1 MTRKRIDAPES
12 RWLALPALLLIA
24 AFVALPCLGLLLL
37 SLSTGFRPGDGWDA
51 LLSGPLGLDHY
62 RRMLGDDFVLGRLGR
77 TLVISAAVTFAT
89 LAMGVPLALAC
100 WQTRGPIRNLLV
112 YASVMPLLISIVV
125 SAYGWSVLLGRKG
138 LINETLL
145 SMGVINQPL
154 KLMHSDLG
162 IVIGLTHILLPFMV
176 LSVLAA
182 LERIPRALLEAA
194 STLGASRW
202 QTHRLITLP
211 LARAGLRSGIL
222 LVFTLAMCAFVTPA
236 VLGGNGTP
244 VFPMVIYEQ
253 FSASFQWAYGAALSI
268 LLLVVMMLIVG
279 GFLSVSSP
287 KRAA

>member
-1 MTRKRIDAPES
+1 MAKERIAAPDS
-12 RWLALPALLLIA
+12 TWLALPAILLIA
-24 AFVALPCLGLLLL
+24 AFVAVPCLGLLLL
-37 SLSTGFRPGDGWDA
+37 SLSSGFRPGDGWET

-62 RRMLGDDFVLGRLGR
+62 RRLLGDGFVLGRLIR
-77 TLVISAAVTFAT
+77 TLALSAAVTVLT
-89 LAMGVPLALAC
+89 LAMGIPLAVAC
-100 WQTRGPIRNLLV
+100 WQSRGPLRNLLV
-112 YASVMPLLISIVV
+112 YASVLPLLISVVV

-138 LINETLL
+138 LINEALTALGL
-145 SMGVINQPL
+145 ISQPL

-176 LSVLAA
+176 LSVLAS

-202 QTHRLITLP
+202 RTHLLITLP
-211 LARAGLRSGIL
+211 LARSGLRSGVL

-268 LLLVVMMLIVG
+268 MLLIVMLLLVA
-279 GFLSVSSP
+279 GFLALSGTRRP
-287 KRAA
+287 A

>member
-1 MTRKRIDAPES
+1 MAKERIAAPDS
-12 RWLALPALLLIA
+12 TWLALPAILLIA
-24 AFVALPCLGLLLL
+24 AFVAVPCLGLLLL
-37 SLSTGFRPGDGWDA
+37 SLSTGFRPGDGWET

-62 RRMLGDDFVLGRLGR
+62 RRLLGDGFVLGRLIR
-77 TLVISAAVTFAT
+77 TLALSAAVTVLT
-89 LAMGVPLALAC
+89 LAMGIPLAVAC
-100 WQTRGPIRNLLV
+100 WQSRGPLRNLLV
-112 YASVMPLLISIVV
+112 YASVLPLLISVVV

-138 LINETLL
+138 LINESLTALGL
-145 SMGVINQPL
+145 ISQPL

-176 LSVLAA
+176 LSVLAS

-202 QTHRLITLP
+202 RTHLLITLP
-211 LARAGLRSGIL
+211 LARSGLRSGVL

-268 LLLVVMMLIVG
+268 MLLIVMLLLVA
-279 GFLSVSSP
+279 GFLALSGTRRP
-287 KRAA
+287 A

>member
-1 MTRKRIDAPES
+1 
-12 RWLALPALLLIA
+12 
-24 AFVALPCLGLLLL
+24 
-37 SLSTGFRPGDGWDA
+37 
-51 LLSGPLGLDHY
+51 
-62 RRMLGDDFVLGRLGR
+62 
-77 TLVISAAVTFAT
+77 
-89 LAMGVPLALAC
+89 
-100 WQTRGPIRNLLV
+100 
-112 YASVMPLLISIVV
+112 MPLLISIVV

-145 SMGVINQPL
+145 SMGVITQPL

-268 LLLVVMMLIVG
+268 LLLVVMMLIVA
-279 GFLSVSSP
+279 GFLTVSAP
-287 KRAA
+287 RRAV

>member
-1 MTRKRIDAPES
+1 MAKERIAAPDS
-12 RWLALPALLLIA
+12 TWLALPAILLIA
-24 AFVALPCLGLLLL
+24 AFVAVPCLGLLLL
-37 SLSTGFRPGDGWDA
+37 SLSTGFRPGDGWET

-62 RRMLGDDFVLGRLGR
+62 RRLLGDGFVLGRLIR
-77 TLVISAAVTFAT
+77 TLALSAAVTVLT
-89 LAMGVPLALAC
+89 LAMGIPLAVAC
-100 WQTRGPIRNLLV
+100 WQSRGPLRNLLV
-112 YASVMPLLISIVV
+112 YASVLPLLISVVV

-138 LINETLL
+138 LINEALTALGL
-145 SMGVINQPL
+145 ISQPL

-176 LSVLAA
+176 LSVLAS

-202 QTHRLITLP
+202 RTHLLITLP
-211 LARAGLRSGIL
+211 LARSGLRSGVL

-268 LLLVVMMLIVG
+268 VLLIVMLLLVA
-279 GFLSVSSP
+279 GFLALSGTRRP
-287 KRAA
+287 A

>member
-1 MTRKRIDAPES
+1 MAAERIAAPDS
-12 RWLALPALLLIA
+12 TWLALPATLLIA
-24 AFVALPCLGLLLL
+24 AFVAVPCLGLLLL
-37 SLSTGFRPGDGWDA
+37 SLSTGFRPGDGWET
-51 LLSGPLGLDHY
+51 LISGPMGLDHY
-62 RRMLGDDFVLGRLGR
+62 RRLLGDGFVLGRLAR
-77 TLVISAAVTFAT
+77 TLAISAAVTAVT
-89 LAMGVPLALAC
+89 LAMGIPLALAC

-112 YASVMPLLISIVV
+112 YASVMPLLISVVV

-138 LINETLL
+138 LVNEGLAAL
-145 SMGVINQPL
+145 GLISQPL

-176 LSVLAA
+176 LSILAS

-194 STLGASRW
+194 STLGANRW
-202 QTHRLITLP
+202 RTHLLITLP
-211 LARAGLRSGIL
+211 LARAGLRSGVL

-268 LLLVVMMLIVG
+268 MLLVVMVLLVTVFMA
-279 GFLSVSSP
+279 LSASRRP
-287 KRAA
+287 A